1 MEVVDAQFPDI
12 SPEIA
17 PEMSARACVP
27 TISPE
32 TPAETPAEERAAP
45 AVIVSADPAP
55 PPLSEADAR
64 MQLQRGYRRR
74 TVTIQYATNGGPIRI
89 HRGPRPNG
97 KAVRKARVAARRA
110 KKALE
115 AAQAAE
121 AESLPA
127 EVES

>member
-1 MEVVDAQFPDI
+1 MDAL
-12 SPEIA
+12 
-17 PEMSARACVP
+17 VP

-32 TPAETPAEERAAP
+32 MPAETPAEEGAAE
-45 AVIVSADPAP
+45 AP
-55 PPLSEADAR
+55 PPLSEAEAR